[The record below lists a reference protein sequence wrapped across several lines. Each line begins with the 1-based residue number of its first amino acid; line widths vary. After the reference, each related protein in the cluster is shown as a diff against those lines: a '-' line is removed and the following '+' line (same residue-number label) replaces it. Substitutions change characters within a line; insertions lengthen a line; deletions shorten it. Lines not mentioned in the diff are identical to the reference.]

1 MQRIAIVLAVVALGL
16 GTYLIADAGGDDG
29 SGSKDKTGSAKDG
42 TTAPKGTGDVKP
54 DAAADAATGKGADK
68 PATPESPPV
77 VNEKAFH
84 ERLLAIAADYVDY
97 GRIDDTSRWAPTL
110 CRRPPP
116 TSIVHSKSA
125 DEATHG
131 RKLYFLYAKD
141 REAYVSP
148 NLKQPHAVGTTI
160 VKEAYV
166 PEVVPAK
173 DVKALKAKPVP
184 WNEAKM
190 WADRGGKTYRAS
202 KVSGLFIMTKL
213 DPKTDKTDG
222 GWIYGTLTAD
232 GKQVTSAGKVG
243 SCMGCHTRGTH
254 DRLFGIQK

>member
-1 MQRIAIVLAVVALGL
+1 MQRIAIVMAVVALGL
-16 GTYLIADAGGDDG
+16 GTYLIAAADGDDTG
-29 SGSKDKTGSAKDG
+29 GKDKGTAKKSDG
-42 TTAPKGTGDVKP
+42 TTDPKGDAKP
-54 DAAADAATGKGADK
+54 DAAGDASSGAAKDK
-68 PATPESPPV
+68 PAAPETPPV
-77 VNEKAFH
+77 VNEKTFH
-84 ERLLAIAADYVDY
+84 ERLLGIAAAYVEY

-125 DEATHG
+125 DKATHG

-148 NLKQPHAVGTTI
+148 NLKQPYAIGTTI
-160 VKEAYV
+160 VKEAYL
-166 PEVVPAK
+166 PELVPAK

-184 WNEAKM
+184 YSEAKM
-190 WADRGGKTYRAS
+190 HADRDGKTYRAT
-202 KVSGLFIMTKL
+202 KVSGLFVMTKL
-213 DPKTDKTDG
+213 APKTDKTDG

-232 GKQVTSAGKVG
+232 GKKVTSAGKVG